1 MANYVVIG
9 YFRRP
14 HKDCEAETQECETY
28 MEALEDVY
36 KRQGPISSYAQ
47 TADTLFE
54 GNPLTMENLAQ
65 GSVRIFWGLFK
76 KLLIADRLY
85 LLVDVIFNNYQYH
98 YGEMIVIVA
107 IAYTTQLYME
117 FSGCMDIIIGSGKMF
132 GVTLPENFR
141 QPFFSKSAAEFW
153 RRWHITLGVWFKTY
167 VFYPVSVSGIV
178 KKWNKFGKKHCGK
191 YLTKLG
197 ISALCL
203 FPVSYTHLD
212 VYKRQLRCSAA
223 ALP

>member
-1 MANYVVIG
+1 
-9 YFRRP
+9 
-14 HKDCEAETQECETY
+14 
-28 MEALEDVY
+28 
-36 KRQGPISSYAQ
+36 
-47 TADTLFE
+47 
-54 GNPLTMENLAQ
+54 MENLAQ

-141 QPFFSKSAAEFW
+141 QPFFSKA
-153 RRWHITLGVWFKTY
+153 RRNSGEDGILRL
-167 VFYPVSVSGIV
+167 VSGLKRMCFIR
-178 KKWNKFGKKHCGK
+178 
-191 YLTKLG
+191 Y
-197 ISALCL
+197 LCL
-203 FPVSYTHLD
+203 
-212 VYKRQLRCSAA
+212 
-223 ALP
+223 AL

>member
-1 MANYVVIG
+1 M
-9 YFRRP
+9 RR
-14 HKDCEAETQECETY
+14 QQIRY
-28 MEALEDVY
+28 L
-36 KRQGPISSYAQ
+36 S
-47 TADTLFE
+47 

-65 GSVRIFWGLFK
+65 GSARIFWGTFQ

-141 QPFFSKSAAEFW
+141 QPFFQK
-153 RRWHITLGVWFKTY
+153 RGGILGRWHITL
-167 VFYPVSVSGIV
+167 VSGLKRMCFIR
-178 KKWNKFGKKHCGK
+178 
-191 YLTKLG
+191 Y
-197 ISALCL
+197 LCL
-203 FPVSYTHLD
+203 
-212 VYKRQLRCSAA
+212 
-223 ALP
+223 AL